1 MTGALLWSMQ
11 RQVVVVVVLAGAAV
25 LLLLLLH
32 EEGYRWEEHLNL
44 VDCLLEVFLN

>member
-1 MTGALLWSMQ
+1 MQ
-11 RQVVVVVVLAGAAV
+11 RQVVVVVLAGAAV

>member
-1 MTGALLWSMQ
+1 MQ

-25 LLLLLLH
+25 LLLLLLLH

>member
-1 MTGALLWSMQ
+1 
-11 RQVVVVVVLAGAAV
+11 VVVVVVLAGAAV

>member
-11 RQVVVVVVLAGAAV
+11 RQVVVVVLAGAAV

>member
-1 MTGALLWSMQ
+1 MQ
-11 RQVVVVVVLAGAAV
+11 RQVVVVVVVAGAAV

>member
-1 MTGALLWSMQ
+1 MQ